1 MNNKIPLL
9 GMTLAELKSVAS
21 EIGMPSYSAK
31 QMADWL
37 YKKKI
42 KTIEEMTNIAA
53 TKRQALSEK
62 YEVGMVAPVD
72 FQKSIDGTIKYLYTA
87 GTGNFVESVYMVV
100 TFYHGTIKV

>member
-42 KTIEEMTNIAA
+42 KTIE
-53 TKRQALSEK
+53 
-62 YEVGMVAPVD
+62 
-72 FQKSIDGTIKYLYTA
+72 
-87 GTGNFVESVYMVV
+87 
-100 TFYHGTIKV
+100 